1 MNLDLK
7 KAVNWA
13 VDRGL
18 QLGEPFCKHE
28 FFDGPNRDR
37 CAVVNNERTHK
48 AGLIYYESSTEEV
61 KFYMLCFK
69 KLDWLETEGWS
80 LTEIMS
86 KLPEQVLS
94 EVTKRAFPYE
104 LSIEAD

>member
-1 MNLDLK
+1 MNLVLK

-13 VDRGL
+13 VDRGF
-18 QLGEPFCKHE
+18 QLGEPFCKYE
-28 FFDGPNRDR
+28 FSDGPNRDR

-48 AGLIYYESSTEEV
+48 AGLIYYESRTEEL

-69 KLDWLETEGWS
+69 KLNWLETEGWT

-86 KLPEQVLS
+86 TLPEEVLS
-94 EVTKRAFPYE
+94 EVTEKEFPYE
-104 LSIEAD
+104 LCVRGD